1 MFFLCSLVCG
11 FLRKF
16 FQENIDVNVVSL
28 GDFMFMWKF
37 LSFIVEGGC
46 VFFMLFDENIVD
58 VLMFLGKMDVIMLKV
73 KKRSGQCLFFLME
86 NVDGGNGILE
96 K

>member
-1 MFFLCSLVCG
+1 
-11 FLRKF
+11 
-16 FQENIDVNVVSL
+16 
-28 GDFMFMWKF
+28 MFMWKF

-73 KKRSGQCLFFLME
+73 KKRSG
-86 NVDGGNGILE
+86 
-96 K
+96 